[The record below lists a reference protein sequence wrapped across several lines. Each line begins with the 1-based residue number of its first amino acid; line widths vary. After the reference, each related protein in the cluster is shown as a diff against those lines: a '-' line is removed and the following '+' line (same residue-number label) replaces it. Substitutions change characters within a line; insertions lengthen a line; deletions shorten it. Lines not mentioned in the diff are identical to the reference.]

1 MEFADLLSILFPIAF
16 IQLVG
21 WAVPGPNH
29 LTIITASVTSGRTAG
44 LKAAMGI
51 AAGALTWSLIAVSGI
66 AVIFE
71 LIPSTYIALRLFG
84 AGYLVYLGISA
95 FRAVRN
101 GGMFKLSTSAKSPAT
116 YAPFRTAY
124 VVMMTNPKAVLF
136 FGSILTAFIP
146 PDSAGWLMILIVVQ
160 IGLLGALLNAFAAI
174 FFSSATFV
182 RTFQAA
188 SVWMSILFGVLFST
202 LGVLVAYDV
211 ARDYFGN

>member
-1 MEFADLLSILFPIAF
+1 MDATNLLNILFPIAV
-16 IQLVG
+16 IQFVG

-51 AAGALTWSLIAVSGI
+51 AAGALTWTLIAVSGI

-71 LIPSTYIALRLFG
+71 LVPPLYVALRLFG
-84 AGYLVYLGISA
+84 AGYLVYLGVTA

-101 GGMFKLSTSAKSPAT
+101 GGMFNLESSTKSPAT

-124 VVMMTNPKAVLF
+124 FVMMTNPKAVLF

-146 PDSAGWLMILIVVQ
+146 PDSSGWLMVIIAVQ
-160 IGLLGALLNAFAAI
+160 IGLLGALLNAFAAL
-174 FFSSATFV
+174 FFSSAAFM
-182 RTFQAA
+182 RTFQSA
-188 SVWMSILFGVLFST
+188 SVWMSILFGVMFSA
-202 LGVLVAYDV
+202 LGAIVAWDV
-211 ARDYFGN
+211 VREFL

>member
-1 MEFADLLSILFPIAF
+1 MDAANLLNILFPIAV

-29 LTIITASVTSGRTAG
+29 LTIITASVTTGRTAG

-51 AAGALTWSLIAVSGI
+51 ASGALTWSLIAVSGI

-71 LIPSTYIALRLFG
+71 LVPSIYVALRLFG
-84 AGYLVYLGISA
+84 AGYLIYLGVNA
-95 FRAVRN
+95 FRAVRR
-101 GGMFKLSTSAKSPAT
+101 GGMFSLDASAKSPAT

-146 PDSAGWLMILIVVQ
+146 ADSSGWLMIIIVAQ
-160 IGLLGALLNAFAAI
+160 IGLLGALLNAFAA
-174 FFSSATFV
+174 FLFSSATFI

-188 SVWMSILFGVLFST
+188 SVWMSVLFGVLFSA
-202 LGVLVAYDV
+202 LGALVAWDV
-211 ARDYFGN
+211 IRDFL